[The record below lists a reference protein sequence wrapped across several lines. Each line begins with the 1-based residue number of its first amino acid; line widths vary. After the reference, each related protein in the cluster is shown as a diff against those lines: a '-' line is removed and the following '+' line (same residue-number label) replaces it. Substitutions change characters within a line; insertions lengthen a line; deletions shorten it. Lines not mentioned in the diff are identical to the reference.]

1 MNILFGD
8 SANSVALR
16 QKNLNAKVAG
26 GAKAAKKTGAAIAT
40 LAPFASLALLFV

>member
-1 MNILFGD
+1 MNNLLGD
-8 SANSVALR
+8 SANSTALR

-26 GAKAAKKTGAAIAT
+26 DTNAAKKTGAAIAT